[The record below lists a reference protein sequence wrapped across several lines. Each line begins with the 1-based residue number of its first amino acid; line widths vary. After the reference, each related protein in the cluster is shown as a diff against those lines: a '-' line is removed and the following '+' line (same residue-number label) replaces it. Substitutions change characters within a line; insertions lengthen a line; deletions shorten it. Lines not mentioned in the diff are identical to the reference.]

1 MANNSMTAT
10 GIEEQKQQALS
21 DSEKMYTDMANKS
34 DEFYQAQIAESQKW
48 ADRMAQ
54 IQQERTDFA
63 IEQIEQQKEQAQKDY
78 IKEQSGAYVDWQKES
93 NKYGANAE
101 QMASAGLLNDGY
113 GESSQVSMFN
123 TYQNRVATAREA
135 ISRAMLDFD
144 NAIKD
149 ARLQNSAAQAEIA
162 YNALQQQMGLAL
174 QGFQYKNQLLTEQAN
189 KRMEIDTNYFN
200 RYLSVLKELEGDGP
214 GPDDVPPIVPPIG
227 NKKTS
232 VDSITRN
239 YMNDFYQEYVNP
251 YATDKGRT
259 TYKDSA
265 YSREVNGNITGITGT
280 ATIEDANGKTIT
292 TNVYKAADGTRWYQD
307 PVTQKFTRIE

>member
-63 IEQIEQQKEQAQKDY
+63 IEQIEQQREQAQKDY
-78 IKEQSGAYVDWQKES
+78 TKEQSGAYVDWQKES

-101 QMASAGLLNDGY
+101 QMASAGLMNDGY

-123 TYQNRVATAREA
+123 TYQTRVATAREA

-162 YNALQQQMGLAL
+162 YNALQQQLGLAL

-200 RYLSVLKELEGDGP
+200 RYLSVLKELEGDGGSGGIP
-214 GPDDVPPIVPPIG
+214 EIVGPDNGDDDKPAIDQYANRNWIKGKTTNSLAADFYSKNNWMDEG
-227 NKKTS
+227 NVETIS
-232 VDSITRN
+232 IPVRMLDGSVNYETRRVMVDSKG
-239 YMNDFYQEYVNP
+239 
-251 YATDKGRT
+251 DKW
-259 TYKDSA
+259 YW
-265 YSREVNGNITGITGT
+265 
-280 ATIEDANGKTIT
+280 
-292 TNVYKAADGTRWYQD
+292 DGTKMVRLQ
-307 PVTQKFTRIE
+307 VE